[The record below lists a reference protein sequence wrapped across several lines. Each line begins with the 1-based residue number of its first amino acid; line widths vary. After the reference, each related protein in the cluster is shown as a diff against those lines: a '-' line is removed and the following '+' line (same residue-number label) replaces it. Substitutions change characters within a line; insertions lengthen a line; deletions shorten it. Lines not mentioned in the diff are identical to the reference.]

1 MSLRYMMSMSRVGAR
16 AALAVRD
23 TVGRSAGKADR
34 AQAPAQQQAM
44 ARAGRAPAESAPA
57 KAPLARRAA
66 EERRRRAAQEESL
79 RTVMFLS
86 MWGPNA

>member
-1 MSLRYMMSMSRVGAR
+1 MSRVGAR
-16 AALAVRD
+16 AAQAARD
-23 TVGRSAGKADR
+23 AVGRSAGKADR
-34 AQAPAQQQAM
+34 AQAQAQQQSM
-44 ARAGRAPAESAPA
+44 ARAGRESARA
-57 KAPLARRAA
+57 KAPLARKAA